1 MPIFIDELTIR
12 RERSR
17 PGSTHTMRR
26 YDERTKPEKVFDTIV
41 AYTREHDGCS
51 PTIRE
56 IMNSCKVTTSTSVMR
71 YYLSQLAGM
80 GLIRRPEPEIGKRS
94 AANIEVV
101 GGEWSFPAG
110 VIHE

>member
-1 MPIFIDELTIR
+1 
-12 RERSR
+12 
-17 PGSTHTMRR
+17 
-26 YDERTKPEKVFDTIV
+26 
-41 AYTREHDGCS
+41 
-51 PTIRE
+51 
-56 IMNSCKVTTSTSVMR
+56 
-71 YYLSQLAGM
+71 LSQLAGM